1 MRRDKTTTDQGTVPS
16 RRPET
21 GNQSDAQVPIESDA
35 DAGFASR
42 SRRIKH
48 AKDRG
53 ITARDVF
60 GDMPDPARSVRR
72 RKSSM
77 RPPPLPPAHRP
88 GPEIAVTIPP
98 DTDIDSGLPAS
109 RSRLTESPTR
119 GYAASLGD
127 AFRHVRASSLSA
139 FGQNSSPFRSVRFGS
154 DQEIAQAQPRQKSTL
169 SISKWFGGASE
180 FSSDS
185 ESGGDGDQ
193 RGSGSGQ
200 SGDDNT
206 PTFRLP
212 TQDEVVMDDD
222 DSEDEGEIPIPGGER
237 VSQATIDSGAAEG
250 DDLRSHRDIS
260 RASTR

>member
-1 MRRDKTTTDQGTVPS
+1 MKRDKTTTDRGLLSP

-21 GNQSDAQVPIESDA
+21 GNQSDVQVPIESDA

-60 GDMPDPARSVRR
+60 GEMHDPARSVRR

-77 RPPPLPPAHRP
+77 RPPPVPVNRST
-88 GPEIAVTIPP
+88 PEIAVTIPS
-98 DTDIDSGLPAS
+98 DTDVDRSLPPA
-109 RSRLTESPTR
+109 RLTELPSR
-119 GYAASLGD
+119 GYAASLSD

-139 FGQNSSPFRSVRFGS
+139 FGQSNSPFRSVRFGS
-154 DQEIAQAQPRQKSTL
+154 NEEIGQATPRQKSSL

-180 FSSDS
+180 SSS
-185 ESGGDGDQ
+185 ESETADEGEL

-200 SGDDNT
+200 SGDDPS

-212 TQDEVVMDDD
+212 TQDEVVVDDD
-222 DSEDEGEIPIPGGER
+222 SSEDEGEIPIPGGER
-237 VSQATIDSGAAEG
+237 IDPSVIDASAAAGER
-250 DDLRSHRDIS
+250 LRPTQEPS
-260 RASTR
+260 RSSTR

>member
-1 MRRDKTTTDQGTVPS
+1 MRRDKTTTDQGNVPS

-60 GDMPDPARSVRR
+60 GDMQDPARSVRR

-77 RPPPLPPAHRP
+77 RPPPPPSHRS
-88 GPEIAVTIPP
+88 GPEISLTIPP
-98 DTDIDSGLPAS
+98 DTDIDSGLPAP

-154 DQEIAQAQPRQKSTL
+154 DQEIGQAQPRQKSTL

-180 FSSDS
+180 SSS
-185 ESGGDGDQ
+185 ESETGDDGDM

-200 SGDDNT
+200 SGDDAS

-237 VSQATIDSGAAEG
+237 VNQATIDAGAADG
-250 DDLRSHRDIS
+250 DRLRPLRDIG